1 MKAVVIA
8 GAARST
14 GAFASLLD
22 ALANHGVVVQSS
34 DAADAHAL
42 LVRAAELPR
51 LLLETAASLPLL
63 VIDGP
68 PDPGAR
74 ATLLDLGAA
83 DVLTHPAD
91 PTELAARL
99 RAVLR
104 TRRMPPIACADL
116 TIDLVDRKAERAGKP
131 LPLHPREF
139 AVLGELARHRD
150 RPVDRLSLF
159 RAVWRRRFDPG
170 TNVVAVTVSRVRA
183 KVDHGFARPL
193 IHTIGSAYMLSAD
206 AVAMP

>member
-1 MKAVVIA
+1 MIVRVALP
-8 GAARST
+8 G
-14 GAFASLLD
+14 GGFPLLLG
-22 ALANHGVVVQSS
+22 ALARHGVLVQPP
-34 DAADAHAL
+34 DAADVDAL
-42 LVRAAELPR
+42 LVRAGELPR
-51 LLLETAASLPLL
+51 FLMQTAASLPLL

-68 PDPGAR
+68 ADPLAR
-74 ATLLDLGAA
+74 AALLDGGAA
-83 DVLTHPAD
+83 DVLADPAD
-91 PTELAARL
+91 PAELAARL

-116 TIDLVDRKAERAGKP
+116 TVDLVDRKAQRAGKP

-150 RPVDRLSLF
+150 RPVDRLALF

-170 TNVVAVTVSRVRA
+170 TNVVAVTVSRMRA

-193 IHTIGSAYMLSAD
+193 IHTIGGAYMLSDA
-206 AVAMP
+206 AVAMA

>member
-1 MKAVVIA
+1 VIVRVA
-8 GAARST
+8 LPG
-14 GAFASLLD
+14 GGFPLLLG
-22 ALANHGVVVQSS
+22 ALARHDVRVQPP
-34 DAADAHAL
+34 DAADVDAL

-51 LLLETAASLPLL
+51 FLMQTAASLPLL

-68 PDPGAR
+68 ADPLAR
-74 ATLLDLGAA
+74 AALLDGGAA
-83 DVLTHPAD
+83 DVLANPAD
-91 PTELAARL
+91 PAELAARL

-116 TIDLVDRKAERAGKP
+116 TVDLVDRKAERAGKP

-150 RPVDRLSLF
+150 RPVDRLALF

-170 TNVVAVTVSRVRA
+170 TNVVAVTVSRMRA

-193 IHTIGSAYMLSAD
+193 IHTIGGAYMLSD
-206 AVAMP
+206 AVVAMA

>member
-1 MKAVVIA
+1 MIVRVAIPA
-8 GAARST
+8 GGCTPLAE
-14 GAFASLLD
+14 
-22 ALANHGVVVQSS
+22 ALPAHGVALLPP
-34 DAADAHAL
+34 DAPDPDAL
-42 LVRAAELPR
+42 LVHAIDLPR

-68 PDPGAR
+68 ADPRAR
-74 ATLLDLGAA
+74 AALLDAGAA
-83 DVLTHPAD
+83 DVLADPAD
-91 PTELAARL
+91 AAELAARL
-99 RAVLR
+99 RALIR

-116 TIDLVDRKAERAGKP
+116 TVDLVDRKAERGGRS

-150 RPVDRLSLF
+150 RPVDRLALF

-170 TNVVAVTVSRVRA
+170 TNVVAVTVSRMRA

-193 IHTIGSAYMLSAD
+193 IHTIGGAYMLSDA
-206 AVAMP
+206 AVAMA